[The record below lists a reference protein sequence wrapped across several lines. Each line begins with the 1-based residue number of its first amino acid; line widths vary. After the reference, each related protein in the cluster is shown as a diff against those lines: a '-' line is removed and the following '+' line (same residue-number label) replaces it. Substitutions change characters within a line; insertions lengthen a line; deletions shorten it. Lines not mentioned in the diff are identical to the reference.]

1 MSVTVTHKRDSVLMG
16 RILEIGEDQIPEQI
30 IAMRRE
36 KTLSKLMAEINASV
50 LSDSTEERARAQ
62 AALDR
67 LGFL

>member
-1 MSVTVTHKRDSVLMG
+1 MSVTITRKRDSVLMT

-36 KTLSKLMAEINASV
+36 KTLSKLMAEINAGV
-50 LSDSTEERARAQ
+50 LSGSTEERARAR

>member
-1 MSVTVTHKRDSVLMG
+1 MSVTITRKRDSVLMT

-36 KTLSKLMAEINASV
+36 KTLSKLMAEINAGA
-50 LSDSTEERARAQ
+50 LSGSTEERARAR